1 MVASPPLSVVSTIE
15 FPLIDF
21 NVPTD
26 FVRVFCEKAA
36 HPSKRNSRHFTAAE
50 RRTRSRFLPEVVT
63 NLMIIQSRRSIKP
76 GKELS
81 NIRKRDPAEM
91 LTWQPYLHARLLALS

>member
-1 MVASPPLSVVSTIE
+1 MSLVSTIE
-15 FPLIDF
+15 FPLIVF
-21 NVPTD
+21 TVPTD
-26 FVRVFCEKAA
+26 FVRAFWEKAA

-81 NIRKRDPAEM
+81 NIGKRNP
-91 LTWQPYLHARLLALS
+91 QRC